1 MSGVVEKADLFFSCI
16 AVEIRKCFSFLFLF
30 FKFRVQVMTNAL
42 KQLTQMWRQLGWA
55 GADLPPPPSDV
66 APGRGRI

>member
-1 MSGVVEKADLFFSCI
+1 MFFFS
-16 AVEIRKCFSFLFLF
+16 FSFFQ
-30 FKFRVQVMTNAL
+30 FRVQVMTNAL